1 MALLDVHFEGTAIG
15 KQSSMLVIM
24 PPGKGPFPVLYLLH
38 GLSDDHTIWL
48 RRTSIE
54 RYVMG
59 LDLIV
64 VMPDGHRSFY
74 ANDPR
79 PGGLA
84 YEAHMTQDVVGFVDR
99 VFPTIPKR
107 EARAVAG
114 LSMGGYGAFMLAMK
128 NPALFGAA
136 ASHSGALAFTHK
148 KLGTDAP
155 FGPLE
160 TALGRPYD
168 CFRLA
173 SDLLKPGKRQKPAL
187 RFDCG
192 GDEFLIEHNHGFHA
206 HLAKIG
212 YAHEYEEH
220 PGAHSW
226 EYWDTHIRETI
237 PFVMRHCGKKPA

>member
-15 KQSSMLVIM
+15 KQSSMLVVM
-24 PPGKGPFPVLYLLH
+24 PTGPGPFPVLYLLH

-54 RYVMG
+54 RYVSG
-59 LDLIV
+59 LGLIV

-84 YEAHMTQDVVGFVDR
+84 YENHMTQDVVGFVDR
-99 VFPTIPKR
+99 VFPTIAKR
-107 EARAVAG
+107 EGRAVAG
-114 LSMGGYGAFMLAMK
+114 LSMGGYGAVMLALK
-128 NPALFGAA
+128 NPGLFAA
-136 ASHSGALAFTHK
+136 AVSHSGALAFTRQK
-148 KLGTDAP
+148 RSDAP

-160 TALGRPYD
+160 NALGRDYD
-168 CFRLA
+168 CHRLA
-173 SDLLKPGKRQKPAL
+173 SAVLKSGARQKPAL

-192 GDEFLIEHNHGFHA
+192 TDDFLIGHNRGFHA

-220 PGAHSW
+220 AGAHSW
-226 EYWDTHIRETI
+226 EYWDAHIRETI
-237 PFVMRHCGKKPA
+237 PFVMRHVGKRKP

>member
-1 MALLDVHFEGTAIG
+1 MALLDIHFEGNAIG

-24 PPGKGPFPVLYLLH
+24 PTGPGPFPVLYLLH

-54 RYVMG
+54 RYAAA
-59 LDLIV
+59 LNLIV

-84 YEAHMTQDVVGFVDR
+84 YEDHITKDVVGFVDR
-99 VFPTIPKR
+99 VFPTIAKR
-107 EARAVAG
+107 EGRAVAG
-114 LSMGGYGAFMLAMK
+114 LSMGGYGAVMLALK
-128 NPALFGAA
+128 NPGLFAAA

-148 KLGTDAP
+148 KSKEAL

-160 TALGRPYD
+160 AALGRPYD

-173 SDLLKPGKRQKPAL
+173 AALCKTRSAKKPAL
-187 RFDCG
+187 RIDCG
-192 GDEFLIEHNHGFHA
+192 ADDFLIAHNRTFHA
-206 HLAKIG
+206 HLAKLG

-226 EYWDTHIRETI
+226 EYWDAHIRDTL
-237 PFVMRHCGKKPA
+237 PFVMRHVAAKS